1 MALSNLDEPFL
12 HRSCVQL
19 SSALVDPTVLTTE
32 EVNAIRFAKHHAGT
46 HPREIARALVWRVV
60 DSADDTLDQSV
71 NEDRAGAW
79 SLLTAVI
86 KECGDANSEIFRT
99 ALGDQIAALL
109 PYLVGYRWC
118 TSVRSIQEEGLRSS
132 ANIVLNYDKVIP
144 SSLINGFS
152 PRNVDVY
159 AVGLM
164 KQRYRKF
171 LSTWKSVWRP
181 DVYQSLRDMVKR
193 VEGQGNFLPPMADD
207 LLMVPEAFRESLWR
221 LRRTAPRPSIAIE
234 LLRNYGWPMVPV
246 PRENNNTVRATAYE
260 LPQTEA
266 ALRQLDP
273 AMHPIVFQWL
283 RTLREKQG
291 GCPACDYWD
300 HTESRCPCEVPF
312 WRSPSDESAMKS
324 HRALVSTATG
334 GAALP
339 LLTYVQAARILYSA
353 NVRLPLRVP
362 EVLDVVTRLIRDEK
376 PYEELLAAF
385 DTVRGA
391 VTGPRERHALWRHAS
406 YQLLPSKTVFS
417 KPNDD
422 TASPSMHKIQHL
434 FESNRRFKEW
444 EQLSAAVDVLD
455 MCFRRR
461 DVSAR
466 TRHDLDEVRATA
478 SFFFC
483 LVDGSLSA
491 SFNPATYARV
501 PEEVEA
507 LAALKDNLCRVCL
520 QPFHTAV
527 NCPQVHVDEAAEYRR
542 HSTGLSAMKPQIEE
556 WDLQVARR
564 VLEDADC
571 LVMKFPAEAYRVAA
585 AMERIDNDDRPAKD
599 FRKAELQ
606 LAVKLIHERRV
617 AVCPECNVTGHSL
630 RSCERR
636 AYRAV
641 KHVGLFPV
649 DVRLDPHTLR
659 QALRRYSRDDPVYGE
674 LLDALDLYS
683 HGGQLLPA
691 AFTKAIREMDDA
703 RIPLAAAR
711 YATDTVQSFLLYSNF
726 TDLLQHLRQL
736 RSARF
741 PEVCIFCDSLH
752 HRSED
757 CTRCRAD
764 ERGYLQELRRTGL
777 TLWTYLLHRDGYD
790 QLLPSDHARG
800 KESVLALVDQFEKD
814 YRPGG
819 VGRSRFFKDNDLPD
833 MSQGSLLTNTY
844 ASLVDSPPTRTSQER
859 KRPREEGRAEKA
871 DVVVHHHSAEAAAPA
886 AAVPATPSDL
896 LGGGSGVEDT
906 AGEARHNAQL
916 TDLKDFAADSME
928 RAEERE
934 DSTQG
939 VEAPV
944 VDDALAGQEPV
955 TSDAPSSKA

>member
-1 MALSNLDEPFL
+1 MALSNLDEQFL

-19 SSALVDPTVLTTE
+19 SAALVDPSILSTE
-32 EVNAIRFAKHHAGT
+32 QVNAIRFAKQHAGA

-71 NEDRAGAW
+71 NEDRVGAW

-86 KECGDANSEIFRT
+86 AECGDASSEIFRT
-99 ALGDQIAALL
+99 SLGDQIAALL
-109 PYLVGYRWC
+109 PYLVSYRWW

-132 ANIVLNYDKVIP
+132 ANVVLSYDKVIP

-152 PRNVDVY
+152 TRNVDAY

-164 KQRYRKF
+164 RQRYRAF
-171 LSTWKSVWRP
+171 LTVWKSVWRP
-181 DVYQSLRDMVKR
+181 DLYQSLRDVVKR
-193 VEGQGNFLPPMADD
+193 VEAQGNLLPPVADD

-221 LRRTAPRPSIAIE
+221 LRRTAPRPSIAVE

-246 PRENNNTVRATAYE
+246 QRDNNNIVRPIAYE

-266 ALRQLDP
+266 ELRRLDP
-273 AMHPIVFQWL
+273 AMHPTVFQWL
-283 RTLREKQG
+283 KVLLEKQG
-291 GCPACDYWD
+291 GCPQCDSWD
-300 HTESRCPCEVPF
+300 HTEARCPCEVPF
-312 WRSPSDESAMKS
+312 YRSPSDESAMQT

-339 LLTYVQAARILYSA
+339 LLTYVQAVRALYSA
-353 NVRLPLRVP
+353 NLRLPLRVP
-362 EVLDVVTRLIRDEK
+362 EALDAITRLIRDEK
-376 PYEELLAAF
+376 PYEDLLAAF

-406 YQLLPSKTVFS
+406 YQLLPSKTVFA

-422 TASPSMHKIQHL
+422 TFSPCIAKSQHVL
-434 FESNRRFKEW
+434 QSNRRFKEW
-444 EQLSAAVDVLD
+444 EQLSAAVEVLD

-466 TRHDLDEVRATA
+466 AQHNLDEVRATA

-501 PEEVEA
+501 PEEVES
-507 LAALKDNLCRVCL
+507 LAVLKDNLCRVCL

-527 NCPQVHVDEAAEYRR
+527 SCPYVREDETAEHRR
-542 HSTGLSAMKPQIEE
+542 HSSGLSVAKPPIEE

-571 LVMKFPAEAYRVAA
+571 LFIKFPSEAYRVSA
-585 AMERIDNDDRPAKD
+585 AMERIDVDDRPAKD

-606 LAVKLIHERRV
+606 LAVKLIHERHV
-617 AVCPECNVTGHSL
+617 AVCSECNVTGHSL

-636 AYRAV
+636 AYRAL
-641 KHVGLFPV
+641 KHVELLPV
-649 DVRLDPHTLR
+649 DVRLDPHKLR
-659 QALRRYSRDDPVYGE
+659 QVLRRYTRDDAIYGE
-674 LLDALDLYS
+674 LLDALDIYT
-683 HGGQLLPA
+683 HGGQLLPTS
-691 AFTKAIREMDDA
+691 FMKAIREMDDA

-711 YATDTVQSFLLYSNF
+711 YATDTVQSFLLYSNS

-736 RSARF
+736 RSALF
-741 PEVCIFCDSLH
+741 PEICVFCDSFH

-764 ERGYLQELRRTGL
+764 ERAYLQELRRTGL
-777 TLWTYLLHRDGYD
+777 TLWTYLLHRDAYD
-790 QLLPSDHARG
+790 QLLPSDYPRG

-833 MSQGSLLTNTY
+833 MSQGSHLVNTY
-844 ASLVDSPPTRTSQER
+844 ASLVDSTPSQASQDR
-859 KRPREEGRAEKA
+859 KRPREEVQIERRGVDDDSMELT
-871 DVVVHHHSAEAAAPA
+871 PA
-886 AAVPATPSDL
+886 AAVPTTPSDL
-896 LGGGSGVEDT
+896 LGEVAGT
-906 AGEARHNAQL
+906 AGEALDSLQL
-916 TDLKDFAADSME
+916 PELKDSAVDTME
-928 RAEERE
+928 TAERG
-934 DSTQG
+934 STQRG
-939 VEAPV
+939 EDPV
-944 VDDALAGQEPV
+944 VNDVLAEQGPATNEV
-955 TSDAPSSKA
+955 SSSKE